1 MLCFHHR
8 ITQWTISLR
17 TIFRVMSLKGA
28 QSLVPLSKRYVFA
41 QLCRRGP
48 SISEVPIPAN
58 LILSAE
64 SFEYQASRGFKTAR
78 DNLTRITSTSSE
90 VMPTRDIDF
99 HPEPD
104 PSHIWITI
112 HFAKRAQG
120 REVAHV

>member
-1 MLCFHHR
+1 MLCFHHF
-8 ITQWTISLR
+8 ITQWTISLP
-17 TIFRVMSLKGA
+17 TIFGEH
-28 QSLVPLSKRYVFA
+28 VPEGSAISRAFAKRYVFA

-78 DNLTRITSTSSE
+78 GNLTRITSTSSE